1 VNCDENHKNKEKQT
15 IKKLLTCSLYYAQ
28 NATQHIVWRLKMK
41 KPMFAVFDNVAK
53 LYMQPFLE
61 TTDGTAV
68 RAIQDAAK
76 GDHPFAKHPADFTL
90 TRLGMYDEE
99 TGTLNQDSK
108 ADIIELKT
116 LVGE

>member
-1 VNCDENHKNKEKQT
+1 MY
-15 IKKLLTCSLYYAQ
+15 IMRKLH
-28 NATQHIVWRLKMK
+28 TQHLVGGRKMK

-53 LYMQPFLE
+53 IYLQPFLE

-76 GDHPFAKHPADFTL
+76 GDHPFAKHAQDFTL
-90 TRLGMYDEE
+90 TRLGTYDEE

-116 LVGE
+116 LIGE

>member
-1 VNCDENHKNKEKQT
+1 
-15 IKKLLTCSLYYAQ
+15 
-28 NATQHIVWRLKMK
+28 MK

-53 LYMQPFLE
+53 VYLQPFLE

-76 GDHPFAKHPADFTL
+76 GDHPFAKHPRDFTL
-90 TRLGMYDEE
+90 TRLGLYDEE

-108 ADIIELKT
+108 VDIIELET

>member
-1 VNCDENHKNKEKQT
+1 MHKLKPQYVVGG
-15 IKKLLTCSLYYAQ
+15 I
-28 NATQHIVWRLKMK
+28 KMK
-41 KPMFAVFDNVAK
+41 KLMFAVFDNVAK

-61 TTDGTAV
+61 TNDGTAV

-76 GDHPFAKHPADFTL
+76 GDHPFARHPQDFTL
-90 TRLGMYDEE
+90 TRLGTYDEE
-99 TGTLNQDSK
+99 TGTLNQDNK